1 MTVSRGTS
9 FEELHCKQEQRKGM
23 LAGERR
29 VKRGDLFV
37 CLNGG
42 NDLFYLKEK
51 DIVC

>member
-1 MTVSRGTS
+1 MTVSRGTA
-9 FEELHCKQEQRKGM
+9 FEELHCKQEE
-23 LAGERR
+23 ERR

-37 CLNGG
+37 CLNGR